1 MVVAKPVTKKKF
13 VQIREKQRT
22 SGAKLSFK
30 LSAHPSVFNVL
41 SVNFTIIR
49 IYKVMLY
56 YSTHR
61 ISIYVYIWLHYLVIL
76 YKLIWDAIVE
86 DYPIFNI
93 FINAASA
100 WTLNFQSIELQ
111 LAT

>member
-1 MVVAKPVTKKKF
+1 MWPRAPSNLKTALEKVVVAKHVTKKKF
-13 VQIREKQRT
+13 GQMRGKQRM

-30 LSAHPSVFNVL
+30 LRPTLSAHPSAFNVL

-61 ISIYVYIWLHYLVIL
+61 ISTYVYIWLHYLI
-76 YKLIWDAIVE
+76 
-86 DYPIFNI
+86 
-93 FINAASA
+93 
-100 WTLNFQSIELQ
+100 
-111 LAT
+111 